1 MSTTSDPAAQR
12 RCDRL
17 FHDPKRPILAAI
29 AFFGC
34 IACAAFPFVLDT
46 DNSIV
51 VTACFA
57 ACFCCSLLF
66 VRLLIG
72 RIEISPAY
80 LLGFIGILAL
90 VAGQD
95 WYVVVLLALTTFAS
109 DLIVQRIV
117 GKFAPLL
124 DGYA

>member
-1 MSTTSDPAAQR
+1 MSTTSDRAAQR

-17 FHDPKRPILAAI
+17 FHGPKRPILAVI
-29 AFFGC
+29 AFCGC
-34 IACAAFPFVLDT
+34 IACAAFPFVLDS

-57 ACFCCSLLF
+57 ACFCFSLLF

-72 RIEISPAY
+72 RIKIPSAF
-80 LLGFIGILAL
+80 LLGFLGILAI

-95 WYVVVLLALTTFAS
+95 WYVVVLLVLTTFVS
-109 DLIVQRIV
+109 DLVVQRFV